1 VANQV
6 LAEVEKGVRPGGEV
20 AAEIALESPT
30 DEKTA

>member
-6 LAEVEKGVRPGGEV
+6 LAEVEKGVRPGEG

-30 DEKTA
+30 DEKRA